1 MKNFTND
8 VVERMK
14 KWKSKT
20 FNYAE
25 KKKKILVDDNASSHF
40 CYLSLSLYQF

>member
-1 MKNFTND
+1 MTSSN
-8 VVERMK
+8 E
-14 KWKSKT
+14 WKSERVKRLIMQ
-20 FNYAE
+20 